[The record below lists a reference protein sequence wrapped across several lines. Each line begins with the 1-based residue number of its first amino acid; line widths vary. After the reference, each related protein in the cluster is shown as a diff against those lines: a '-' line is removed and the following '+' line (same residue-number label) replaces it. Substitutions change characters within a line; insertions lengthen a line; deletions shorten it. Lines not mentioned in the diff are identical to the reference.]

1 MRANRDITINVTQR
15 DEGNGKFAYVI
26 EKLTGAI
33 TVFSAG
39 NREHRVLDR
48 VDEMTAK
55 DLAANYKV
63 VVSPKE

>member
-1 MRANRDITINVTQR
+1 MKRNNNIIINFTQR

-26 EKLTGAI
+26 EKLSGAI
-33 TVFSAG
+33 SVFSAG

-48 VDEMTAK
+48 VDDATAK
-55 DLAANYKV
+55 DLAAAYKV